1 MMEFMRE
8 LFRSKLLWIAAFG
21 YFVDLYDLVLYG
33 VVRIDSLK
41 TWATPASDLFSIG
54 GRTPQFSNGRYA
66 RGWIFCGNP
75 RRSSRPS

>member
-41 TWATPASDLFSIG
+41 DMGYTGSDLFSIG
-54 GRTPQFSNGRYA
+54 AVLLNFQMAVCSW
-66 RGWIFCGNP
+66 WIFVGNP